1 MSNLEV
7 KKGNCVYKRVSFDR
21 DWPEQYY
28 NQNNRSRQS
37 VRRSVSD
44 DRSYRSGSFPD
55 GSTPIGRR
63 SRYSESDSTVDT
75 SKSRGKRKNLRT
87 TRSDAELVKKDF
99 QAQRKRSHWDLLN
112 DKLNGGGG
120 IDKFSE
126 TKNKWGFLQGKVHF
140 VGVIRRIMSRDLIE
154 NRKQRLAK
162 QKQDAAQVSWI
173 KG

>member
-1 MSNLEV
+1 MSNLDV

-63 SRYSESDSTVDT
+63 SRYSESDSTIDT
-75 SKSRGKRKNLRT
+75 SQSRGKRKNLRT

-99 QAQRKRSHWDLLN
+99 QSQRKRSHWDLLN
-112 DKLNGGGG
+112 DKLNGGG
-120 IDKFSE
+120 IDKFRE
-126 TKNKWGFLQGKVHF
+126 TKNKWDFLQGKVHF
-140 VGVIRRIMSRDLIE
+140 VGVLRRIMSRDLME

-162 QKQDAAQVSWI
+162 QKQDAAQVS
-173 KG
+173 